1 LTTTPR
7 LLVHHHRC
15 WLFTFSN
22 HHHHHFFLPQPPP
35 PPPPAY
41 GPKSG
46 SSYSERVISDYRYGK
61 FTAKPLAKKRKPNDQ
76 KVQSIVD
83 QGWDE
88 IETTRMLSACDM
100 NVDHALALLEYN

>member
-1 LTTTPR
+1 M
-7 LLVHHHRC
+7 
-15 WLFTFSN
+15 
-22 HHHHHFFLPQPPP
+22 
-35 PPPPAY
+35 
-41 GPKSG
+41 K
-46 SSYSERVISDYRYGK
+46 DYRYGK
-61 FTAKPLAKKRKPNDQ
+61 FTAKPGKNLAKKRKPNVVQ